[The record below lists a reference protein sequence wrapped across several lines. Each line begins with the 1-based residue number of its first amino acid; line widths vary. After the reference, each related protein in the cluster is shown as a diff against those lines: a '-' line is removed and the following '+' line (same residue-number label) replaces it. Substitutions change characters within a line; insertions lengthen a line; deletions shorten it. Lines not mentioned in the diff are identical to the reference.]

1 MGKPRNPNPPV
12 RTQLVKNKKAK
23 DTVWYVI
30 ERKVQYSHEKQT
42 NIVLDSNVIGI
53 LKNKED
59 DYKDMIPIEKWNE
72 QKKQEREENKKAKIQ
87 AINDTKDKAGHKP
100 LGSEEK
106 AAVYEK
112 GRQDAREEI
121 AVAMLKN
128 SFSLEQIQLCTSL
141 SPSRIVQL
149 AKENSLL

>member
-1 MGKPRNPNPPV
+1 MSKPRNPNPPV

-30 ERKVQYSHEKQT
+30 ERKVQYSHEKHT

-59 DYKDMIPIEKWNE
+59 DYKDMIPIEEWNV
-72 QKKQEREENKKAKIQ
+72 QKKQEREEKKKAKIQ
-87 AINDTKDKAGHKP
+87 TAGHKP
-100 LGSEEK
+100 LGIEEK

-128 SFSLEQIQLCTSL
+128 SFSWKQIQLCTSL
-141 SPSRIVQL
+141 SPARIEEL
-149 AKENSLL
+149 AKENYLL

>member
-12 RTQLVKNKKAK
+12 RTQLVKNKKTK

-30 ERKVQYSHEKQT
+30 ERKVQYSHEKHT

-59 DYKDMIPIEKWNE
+59 DYKDMIPIDEWNE
-72 QKKQEREENKKAKIQ
+72 QKKQEREENKKSKIKT
-87 AINDTKDKAGHKP
+87 INDTENKAVHKP
-100 LGSEEK
+100 LSIDET

-112 GRQDAREEI
+112 GRQDTKEEI

-128 SFSLEQIQLCTSL
+128 NFSLEQIQMCTSL
-141 SPSRIVQL
+141 SPEQIEQI
-149 AKENSLL
+149 AKGNSLL